1 MADQNT
7 LTAANALAQQCA
19 ESMYQRDYAAIALE
33 MKILE
38 VRAGYARLSMV
49 VRQDMSNGH
58 GICHGGMIF
67 SLADTAFA
75 YACNSYNKVTVAA
88 GCNIEYVAPGMLGD
102 TLIAEAREVTVNG
115 RSGIYDVAIS
125 NQDGQT
131 IAFFR
136 GKSRQIKGTVIPDQ
150 ES

>member
-1 MADQNT
+1 MADQQT
-7 LTAANALAQQCA
+7 LDAAKTLAENCA
-19 ESMYQRDYAAIALE
+19 HAMYQRDYAAIALE

-38 VRAGYARLSMV
+38 VDAGFARLSMV
-49 VRQDMSNGH
+49 IRKDMSNGH
-58 GICHGGMIF
+58 GMCHGGMIF

-75 YACNSYNKVTVAA
+75 YACNSYNTTTVAA
-88 GCNIEYVAPGMLGD
+88 GCNIEYIAPGMLGD
-102 TLIAEAREVTVNG
+102 TLIAEAREVTVSG
-115 RSGIYDVAIS
+115 RSGIYDVAIR
-125 NQDGQT
+125 NQDGKA